1 MSLTKDEF
9 RKKLAMMPENQ
20 PTEEEKA
27 IMAQVAQEK
36 AAGNFQTVPYTPPAD
51 RKWRSGVMTLRL
63 PPSLHAELAQL
74 SQKEN
79 MSLNQYIVYGLAR
92 FAESQSHPQ

>member
-1 MSLTKDEF
+1 MALTKDELK
-9 RKKLAMMPENQ
+9 KKLAAIPEDM

-36 AAGNFQTVPYTPPAD
+36 AAGEFETVPYTPPAD
-51 RKWRSGVMTLRL
+51 RKRRSGVMTLRL

-74 SQKEN
+74 SEKEN